1 MQEKE
6 QKGTNIKLTLRIPQ
20 TFYRDGINCIQSSSE
35 NRYSIGEENWGLERL
50 STSKSQIK

>member
-35 NRYSIGEENWGLERL
+35 NRYSIGEEN
-50 STSKSQIK
+50 